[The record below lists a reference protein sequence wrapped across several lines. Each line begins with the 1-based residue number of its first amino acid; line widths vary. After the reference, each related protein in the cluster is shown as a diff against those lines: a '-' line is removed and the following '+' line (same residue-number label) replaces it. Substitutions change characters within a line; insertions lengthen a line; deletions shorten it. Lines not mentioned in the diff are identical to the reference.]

1 MFNAWNTCIKLAW
14 QVPRGTH
21 TYMVDMLLS
30 CGISHVRNDILAR
43 YVSFLKSLRESPS
56 QEVSVLVHLVGRDI
70 RTTTGSN
77 LHFIKDLSG
86 LDPWSSSSKGVKAIM
101 AERVKQVPE
110 QDVWRIPYLGRLLE
124 QRGELYYQ
132 MLDTTEV
139 TELIESL
146 CIN

>member
-1 MFNAWNTCIKLAW
+1 M
-14 QVPRGTH
+14 
-21 TYMVDMLLS
+21 
-30 CGISHVRNDILAR
+30 
-43 YVSFLKSLRESPS
+43 
-56 QEVSVLVHLVGRDI
+56 GRDI